1 MLTVTGLTPAFLSM
15 ILASHAERVLLA
27 GGGGDSSPIPFDDW
41 VSLQLGPIH
50 AGGFS
55 ESIEKWET
63 ECRQRIARL
72 DELRLFDSG
81 VHGRLLF
88 EG

>member
-1 MLTVTGLTPAFLSM
+1 MPHLFPLPDGTPNFSK
-15 ILASHAERVLLA
+15 RV
-27 GGGGDSSPIPFDDW
+27 
-41 VSLQLGPIH
+41 
-50 AGGFS
+50 
-55 ESIEKWET
+55 EKWET

-81 VHGRLLF
+81 VHGRILF